1 MCPCATLLL
10 IPTTSRKNIPP
21 LVLGNTNLLYVTI
34 VSCRLTL
41 PDLDFHKSGITNLT
55 ISNTF
60 TSQKLI
66 FVQLKS
72 QKADLWLSDCGGRE
86 KWEGL

>member
-41 PDLDFHKSGITNLT
+41 PDLDFHKSGIIALHTLLYLVC
-55 ISNTF
+55 F
-60 TSQKLI
+60 
-66 FVQLKS
+66 
-72 QKADLWLSDCGGRE
+72 A
-86 KWEGL
+86 